1 MAGKRRPGSSSEF
14 PLALTTS
21 EGAIRMSIEISLD
34 SEIGALQTV
43 VVHTPGQEMENMTPA
58 TAAEVLYDDILNL
71 PLALAEHKQL
81 KGVLDQVATVVEFH
95 DLLTE
100 VLGRER
106 VRRAL
111 IEELTQ
117 LFQCPEVFTD
127 LIEMESE
134 TLAMQLVHGTPKKPD
149 SLEKYLHPSRYAIPP
164 LPNTFFTRDATMCVN
179 DRVVIGSMA
188 YRARAAEALLLKAV
202 FKYHPRIQSGG
213 FYFDG
218 TANPDS
224 EVTIEGGDLL
234 VIRENLVVIGY
245 SERTSVAGID
255 RLMRAIASQGPVT
268 DFIVVEIP
276 KTRATIHLDMI
287 FTMVDRDKCVVF
299 PPLIMGNQRCRAFHC
314 RFGKGK
320 GARIE
325 EYADVLSALR
335 AQGIDLDPI
344 ACGGSD
350 SFHQEREQWGSGA
363 NFFAFGPGRIL
374 GYKHNMHTLDS
385 LSRAGFAVVDA
396 DDLLSGKAA
405 LSQDER
411 VVVSIDGAELSRGGG
426 GCRCMTMPLARV
438 AV

>member
-1 MAGKRRPGSSSEF
+1 
-14 PLALTTS
+14 
-21 EGAIRMSIEISLD
+21 MSIEISLD

-234 VIRENLVVIGY
+234 VIRKDLVVIGY

-396 DDLLSGKAA
+396 DDLLSGKAT

>member
-1 MAGKRRPGSSSEF
+1 
-14 PLALTTS
+14 
-21 EGAIRMSIEISLD
+21 MSIEISLG

-71 PLALAEHKQL
+71 PLALAEHRQL
-81 KGVLDQVATVVEFH
+81 KGVLGQVATVVELH

-106 VRRAL
+106 VRRGL

-117 LFQCPEVFTD
+117 LFDCPEVFTD
-127 LIEMESE
+127 LIEMEPAG
-134 TLAMQLVHGTPKKPD
+134 LAMQLVQGTPKKPD

-213 FYFDG
+213 FYYDG

-234 VIRENLVVIGY
+234 VIREDLVVIGY

-268 DFIVVEIP
+268 DFVVVEIP

-299 PPLIMGNQRCRAFHC
+299 PPLITGNQRCRAFHC
-314 RFGKGK
+314 RFGAGG

-325 EYADVLSALR
+325 EYPDVLSALA
-335 AQGIDLDPI
+335 AQGVELSPI
-344 ACGGSD
+344 ACGGAD

-374 GYKHNMHTLDS
+374 GYKHNVHTLEA
-385 LSRAGFAVVDA
+385 LSSAGFEVLDA
-396 DDLLSGKAA
+396 GELLDGKSE
-405 LSQDER
+405 LPSEGR

-426 GCRCMTMPLARV
+426 GCRCMTMPLARS

>member
-1 MAGKRRPGSSSEF
+1 
-14 PLALTTS
+14 
-21 EGAIRMSIEISLD
+21 MSIEISLN

-95 DLLTE
+95 DLLTD

-106 VRRAL
+106 VRRTL
-111 IEELTQ
+111 IEELTK
-117 LFQCPEVFTD
+117 LFRCPEVFTD
-127 LIEMESE
+127 LVEMESE

-149 SLEKYLHPSRYAIPP
+149 SLEKYLDPSRYAIPP

-202 FKYHPRIQSGG
+202 FKYHPRVQSSG

-299 PPLIMGNQRCRAFHC
+299 PPLITGNQRCRAYHC
-314 RFGKGK
+314 RFGAGE

-325 EYADVLSALR
+325 EYPDVLAALA
-335 AQGIDLDPI
+335 AQGVELSPI
-344 ACGGSD
+344 ACGGAD

-374 GYKHNMHTLDS
+374 GYKHNMYTLEA
-385 LSRAGFAVVDA
+385 LSSAGFEVLDA
-396 DDLLSGKAA
+396 GDLLDGQCQLPSEG
-405 LSQDER
+405 R

-426 GCRCMTMPLARV
+426 GCRCMTMPIARSTV
-438 AV
+438 

>member
-1 MAGKRRPGSSSEF
+1 
-14 PLALTTS
+14 
-21 EGAIRMSIEISLD
+21 MSIEISLD

-71 PLALAEHKQL
+71 PLALAEHRQL
-81 KGVLDQVATVVEFH
+81 KGVLSQVTDVVELH

-106 VRRAL
+106 VRRGL

-117 LFQCPEVFTD
+117 LFGCPEVFAD
-127 LIEMESE
+127 LVEMESE
-134 TLAMQLVHGTPKKPD
+134 TLAMQLIQGTPKKPD

-202 FKYHPRIQSGG
+202 FKFHPRIDSSG

-234 VIRENLVVIGY
+234 VIRENLIVIGY

-299 PPLIMGNQRCRAFHC
+299 PPLITGNQRCRAFHC
-314 RFGKGK
+314 RFGKGE

-325 EYADVLSALR
+325 EYPDVLSALS
-335 AQGIDLDPI
+335 AQGVDLAPI
-344 ACGGSD
+344 SCGGDD

-374 GYKHNMHTLDS
+374 GYKHNAHTLDA
-385 LSRAGFAVVDA
+385 LSAAGFDVVDA
-396 DDLLSGKAA
+396 DDVLSGKSA
-405 LSQDER
+405 LPGDGR

-426 GCRCMTMPLARV
+426 GCRCMTMPLARKKP
-438 AV
+438 

>member
-1 MAGKRRPGSSSEF
+1 M
-14 PLALTTS
+14 T
-21 EGAIRMSIEISLD
+21 ISINLD
-34 SEIGALQTV
+34 SEIGALETV
-43 VVHTPGQEMENMTPA
+43 VVHTPGQEMENMTPG

-71 PLALAEHKQL
+71 PLALAEHRQL
-81 KGVLDQVATVVEFH
+81 KGVLEQVAHVVELR
-95 DLLTE
+95 DMLE
-100 VLGRER
+100 IVLDRER

-117 LFQCPEVFTD
+117 LFRCPECFTE
-127 LIEMESE
+127 LVEMESE
-134 TLAMQLVHGTPKKPD
+134 ALARQLIQGTPKRPD
-149 SLEKYLHPSRYAIPP
+149 SLEKYLAPSRYAIPP
-164 LPNTFFTRDATMCVN
+164 LPNTFFTRDATMCLN
-179 DRVVIGSMA
+179 DRMIIGSMA

-202 FKYHPRIQSGG
+202 FKYHPDVQSNG

-218 TANPDS
+218 TASPDS

-234 VIRENLVVIGY
+234 VVREDLVVIGY

-287 FTMVDRDKCVVF
+287 FTIVDRDRCVVF
-299 PPLIMGNQRCRAFHC
+299 PPLITGNQRSRAFHC
-314 RFGKGK
+314 GFGRGE

-325 EYADVLSALR
+325 EFPDVLSALR
-335 AQGIDLDPI
+335 AQGVELEPI
-344 ACGGSD
+344 ACGGPD

-374 GYKHNMHTLDS
+374 GYKHNLHTLDA
-385 LSRAGFAVVDA
+385 LSSAGFAVIDA
-396 DDLLSGKAA
+396 KDLLSGNTE
-405 LSQDER
+405 LSETGR

-426 GCRCMTMPLARV
+426 GCRCMTMPLARLDV
-438 AV
+438 

>member
-1 MAGKRRPGSSSEF
+1 
-14 PLALTTS
+14 
-21 EGAIRMSIEISLD
+21 MSIEISLD
-34 SEIGALQTV
+34 SEIGTLQTV

-71 PLALAEHKQL
+71 PLALAEHNQL
-81 KGVLDQVATVVEFH
+81 KGVLEQVANVVELH
-95 DLLTE
+95 DLLTD

-106 VRRAL
+106 VRRGL

-117 LFQCPEVFTD
+117 LFQCPEVFTE
-127 LIEMESE
+127 LVEMEPDA
-134 TLAMQLVHGTPKKPD
+134 LARQLVQGTPKRPD
-149 SLEKYLHPSRYAIPP
+149 SLEKYLHPSQYAIPP

-188 YRARAAEALLLKAV
+188 FRARAAEALLLKAV
-202 FKYHPRIQSGG
+202 FKYHPGIHSGG

-234 VIRENLVVIGY
+234 VIRKDLVVIGY
-245 SERTSVAGID
+245 GERTSVAGID

-287 FTMVDRDKCVVF
+287 FTMVDRDQCVVF
-299 PPLIMGNQRCRAFHC
+299 PQLITGNQRCRAFHC
-314 RFGKGK
+314 RFGKGE

-325 EYADVLSALR
+325 EYPDVLSALR
-335 AQGIDLDPI
+335 AQGVDLSPI

-350 SFHQEREQWGSGA
+350 TFHQEREQWASGA

-374 GYKHNMHTLDS
+374 GYKHNMYTLEA
-385 LSRAGFAVVDA
+385 LSSAGFEVLDA
-396 DDLLSGKAA
+396 GDLLDGRSE
-405 LSQDER
+405 LSAEGR

-426 GCRCMTMPLARV
+426 GCRCMTMPLARS

>member
-1 MAGKRRPGSSSEF
+1 
-14 PLALTTS
+14 
-21 EGAIRMSIEISLD
+21 MSIEISLD

-71 PLALAEHKQL
+71 PLALSEHKQL
-81 KGVLDQVATVVEFH
+81 TGVLTQVADVVELH
-95 DLLTE
+95 DLLTD

-106 VRRAL
+106 VRRGL

-117 LFQCPEVFTD
+117 LFQCPEVFTE
-127 LIEMESE
+127 LVEMDPVQ
-134 TLAMQLVHGTPKKPD
+134 LARQLVQGTPKRPD

-179 DRVVIGSMA
+179 DRIVIGSMA

-202 FKYHPRIQSGG
+202 FKYHPRLHSGG

-218 TANPDS
+218 TANPES

-234 VIRENLVVIGY
+234 VIREDLVVIGY

-299 PPLIMGNQRCRAFHC
+299 PPLITGNQRCRAFHC
-314 RFGKGK
+314 RFGSGE

-325 EYADVLSALR
+325 EFSDVLSALR
-335 AQGIDLDPI
+335 AQGVELEPI

-350 SFHQEREQWGSGA
+350 VFHQEREQWASGA

-374 GYKHNMHTLDS
+374 GYKHNIHTLEALSEAGFEVIDAADV
-385 LSRAGFAVVDA
+385 LSRKNELPG
-396 DDLLSGKAA
+396 SG
-405 LSQDER
+405 R
-411 VVVSIDGAELSRGGG
+411 VVVSIDGTELSRGGG
-426 GCRCMTMPLARV
+426 GCRCMTMPLARSGV
-438 AV
+438 

>member
-1 MAGKRRPGSSSEF
+1 
-14 PLALTTS
+14 
-21 EGAIRMSIEISLD
+21 MSIEISLD
-34 SEIGALQTV
+34 SEIGELQTV

-71 PLALAEHKQL
+71 PLALSEHRQL
-81 KGVLDQVATVVEFH
+81 TGVLGRVARVVELH

-100 VLGRER
+100 VLERER
-106 VRRAL
+106 VRRGL

-117 LFQCPEVFTD
+117 LFGCPEVFTE
-127 LIEMESE
+127 LVEMPPPE
-134 TLAMQLVHGTPKKPD
+134 LAQQLVQGTPKRPD

-179 DRVVIGSMA
+179 NRVVIGSMA

-202 FKYHPRIQSGG
+202 FKHHPGVHSGG

-218 TANPDS
+218 TAKPDS

-287 FTMVDRDKCVVF
+287 FTMVDCDKCVVF
-299 PPLIMGNQRCRAFHC
+299 PPLITGNQRCRAFHC
-314 RFGKGK
+314 HFGGSK
-320 GARIE
+320 GAKIE
-325 EYADVLSALR
+325 EFADVLSALR
-335 AQGIDLDPI
+335 AQGVELEPV

-350 SFHQEREQWGSGA
+350 SFHQEREQWASGA

-374 GYKHNMHTLDS
+374 GYKHNIHTLEA
-385 LSRAGFAVVDA
+385 LSAAGFAVVDA
-396 DDLLSGKAA
+396 ADMLAGTDELPDTGK
-405 LSQDER
+405 

-426 GCRCMTMPLARV
+426 GCRCMTMPLARKTP
-438 AV
+438 

>member
-1 MAGKRRPGSSSEF
+1 
-14 PLALTTS
+14 
-21 EGAIRMSIEISLD
+21 MSIEISLD
-34 SEIGALQTV
+34 SEIGTLQTV

-71 PLALAEHKQL
+71 PLALAEHRQL
-81 KGVLDQVATVVEFH
+81 KGVLTQVATVVELH

-100 VLGRER
+100 VLDRER
-106 VRRAL
+106 VRRGL
-111 IEELTQ
+111 VEELTQ
-117 LFQCPEVFTD
+117 LFACPEVFTD
-127 LIEMESE
+127 LVEMESGA
-134 TLAMQLVHGTPKKPD
+134 LAMQLVQGTPKKPD

-188 YRARAAEALLLKAV
+188 FRARAAEALLLKAV
-202 FKYHPRIQSGG
+202 FKHHPRLHSGG

-234 VIRENLVVIGY
+234 VIREDLVVIGY
-245 SERTSVAGID
+245 GERTSVAGID
-255 RLMRAIASQGPVT
+255 KLMRAIASQGPVT

-299 PPLIMGNQRCRAFHC
+299 PPLITGNQRCRAFHC
-314 RFGKGK
+314 RFGTGE

-325 EYADVLSALR
+325 EYPDVISALA
-335 AQGIDLDPI
+335 AQGVELTPI
-344 ACGGSD
+344 ACGGAD

-374 GYKHNMHTLDS
+374 GYKHNEHTLDA
-385 LSRAGFAVVDA
+385 LSTAGFDVVDA
-396 DDLLSGKAA
+396 DDVLSGNTT
-405 LSQDER
+405 LSSDRR

-426 GCRCMTMPLARV
+426 GCRCMTMPLARLPV
-438 AV
+438 

>member
-1 MAGKRRPGSSSEF
+1 
-14 PLALTTS
+14 
-21 EGAIRMSIEISLD
+21 MSIQISLN
-34 SEIGALQTV
+34 SEIGALETV
-43 VVHTPGQEMENMTPA
+43 VVHTPGREMENMTPA

-71 PLALAEHKQL
+71 PLALTEHNQL
-81 KGVLDQVATVVEFH
+81 KGVLDQVATVIEFH

-117 LFQCPEVFTD
+117 LFGCPEVFAD
-127 LIEMESE
+127 LVEMEAGK
-134 TLAMQLVHGTPKKPD
+134 LAKQLVHGTPKRPD

-202 FKYHPRIQSGG
+202 FKYHPRLQGGG

-234 VIRENLVVIGY
+234 VIREDLVVIGY

-299 PPLIMGNQRCRAFHC
+299 PPLITGTQRCRAFHC
-314 RFGKGK
+314 RFGKGD

-325 EYADVLSALR
+325 EYPDVLSALR
-335 AQGIDLDPI
+335 AQGIDLTSI

-350 SFHQEREQWGSGA
+350 SFHQEREQWASGA

-374 GYKHNMHTLDS
+374 GYKHNIHTLEA
-385 LSRAGFAVVDA
+385 LSAADFDVVDA
-396 DDLLSGKAA
+396 GDLLSGNA
-405 LSQDER
+405 LLPDSGS
-411 VVVSIDGAELSRGGG
+411 VVVSIGGAELSRGGG
-426 GCRCMTMPLARV
+426 GCRCMTMPLARS

>member
-1 MAGKRRPGSSSEF
+1 
-14 PLALTTS
+14 
-21 EGAIRMSIEISLD
+21 MSIEISLN

-71 PLALAEHKQL
+71 PLALAEHNQL
-81 KGVLDQVATVVEFH
+81 RGVLDQVATVVEFH

-100 VLGRER
+100 VVGRER

-111 IEELTQ
+111 IEELTE
-117 LFQCPEVFTD
+117 LFRCPEVFTD
-127 LIEMESE
+127 LVEMEPE
-134 TLAMQLVHGTPKKPD
+134 KLAIQLVHGTPKKPD
-149 SLEKYLHPSRYAIPP
+149 SLEKYLQPSRYAIPP
-164 LPNTFFTRDATMCVN
+164 LPNAFFTRDATMCVN

-188 YRARAAEALLLKAV
+188 YRARAAEALLLKSV

-213 FYFDG
+213 FYYDG

-234 VIRENLVVIGY
+234 VIREDLIVIGY

-287 FTMVDRDKCVVF
+287 FTMVDRDQCVVF
-299 PPLIMGNQRCRAFHC
+299 PPLITGNQRCRAFHC
-314 RFGKGK
+314 RFGTGE

-325 EYADVLSALR
+325 EYPDVLAALA
-335 AQGIDLDPI
+335 AQGVDLAPV
-344 ACGGSD
+344 ACGGQD
-350 SFHQEREQWGSGA
+350 SFHQEREQWASGA

-374 GYKHNMHTLDS
+374 GYKHNMYTLEA
-385 LSRAGFAVVDA
+385 LSSAGFDVLDA
-396 DDLLSGKAA
+396 EDLLEGRSELPAEG
-405 LSQDER
+405 R

-426 GCRCMTMPLARV
+426 GCRCMTMPLARD

>member
-1 MAGKRRPGSSSEF
+1 
-14 PLALTTS
+14 
-21 EGAIRMSIEISLD
+21 MSIEISLD

-43 VVHTPGQEMENMTPA
+43 VVHTPGREMENMTPA

-71 PLALAEHKQL
+71 PLALAEHRQL
-81 KGVLDQVATVVEFH
+81 KGVLTQVATVVELH

-106 VRRAL
+106 VRRGL

-117 LFQCPEVFTD
+117 LFDCPEVFTD
-127 LIEMESE
+127 LIEMEPE
-134 TLAMQLVHGTPKKPD
+134 TLAMQLVQGTPKKPD

-202 FKYHPRIQSGG
+202 FKYHPRIHSGG

-218 TANPDS
+218 TANPDL

-287 FTMVDRDKCVVF
+287 FTMVDWDTCVVF
-299 PPLIMGNQRCRAFHC
+299 PPLITGNQRCRAFHC
-314 RFGKGK
+314 RFGAGE

-325 EYADVLSALR
+325 EYPDVLSALA
-335 AQGIDLDPI
+335 AQGIDLSPI
-344 ACGGSD
+344 ACGGGD
-350 SFHQEREQWGSGA
+350 AFHQEREQWASGA

-374 GYKHNMHTLDS
+374 GYKHNVYTLEA
-385 LSRAGFAVVDA
+385 LSSAGFEVLDA
-396 DDLLSGKAA
+396 GDLLDRQSRLPAEG
-405 LSQDER
+405 R

-426 GCRCMTMPLARV
+426 GCRCMTMPLARSKV
-438 AV
+438 

>member
-1 MAGKRRPGSSSEF
+1 
-14 PLALTTS
+14 
-21 EGAIRMSIEISLD
+21 MSIEISLD

-58 TAAEVLYDDILNL
+58 TAAQVLYDDILNL
-71 PLALAEHKQL
+71 PLALREHRQL
-81 KGVLDQVATVVEFH
+81 TGVLGQVADVVELH
-95 DLLTE
+95 GLLTD

-106 VRRAL
+106 VRRGL

-117 LFQCPEVFTD
+117 LFQCPEVYTELVD
-127 LIEMESE
+127 MEPE
-134 TLAMQLVHGTPKKPD
+134 VLARQLVQGTPKQPD
-149 SLEKYLHPSRYAIPP
+149 SLEKYLDPSRYAIPP

-202 FKYHPRIQSGG
+202 FKYHPRVQGSG

-234 VIRENLVVIGY
+234 VIREDLVVIGY

-287 FTMVDRDKCVVF
+287 FTMVDRDACVVF
-299 PPLIMGNQRCRAFHC
+299 PPLITGNRSCRAFHC
-314 RFGKGK
+314 RFGKGE
-320 GARIE
+320 GAQIK
-325 EYADVLSALR
+325 EYPDVLSALS
-335 AQGIDLDPI
+335 AQGVDLSTV
-344 ACGGSD
+344 ACGGND
-350 SFHQEREQWGSGA
+350 SFHQEREQWASGA

-374 GYKHNMHTLDS
+374 GYKHNIYTLEA
-385 LSRAGFAVVDA
+385 LSAAGFEVLDA
-396 DDLLSGKAA
+396 EDLLSGASA
-405 LSQDER
+405 LPADGR

-426 GCRCMTMPLARV
+426 GCRCMTMPLARK
-438 AV
+438 AP

>member
-1 MAGKRRPGSSSEF
+1 
-14 PLALTTS
+14 
-21 EGAIRMSIEISLD
+21 MSIEISLD
-34 SEIGALQTV
+34 SEIGDLQTV

-58 TAAEVLYDDILNL
+58 TAAEVLYDDILTL
-71 PLALAEHKQL
+71 PLALAEHNQL
-81 KGVLDQVATVVEFH
+81 KGVLEQVATVMELH
-95 DLLTE
+95 DLLAD
-100 VLGRER
+100 VLARER
-106 VRRAL
+106 VRRGL

-117 LFQCPEVFTD
+117 LFRCPEVFAD
-127 LIEMESE
+127 LVEMEPAA
-134 TLAMQLVHGTPKKPD
+134 LAMQLVQGTPKKPD
-149 SLEKYLHPSRYAIPP
+149 SLENYLHPSRYAIPP

-202 FKYHPRIQSGG
+202 FKYHPRVQSSG

-234 VIRENLVVIGY
+234 VIREDLVVIGY

-287 FTMVDRDKCVVF
+287 FTMVDRDKCVVY
-299 PPLIMGNQRCRAFHC
+299 PPLITGNQRCRAFHC
-314 RFGKGK
+314 RFGAGE

-325 EYADVLSALR
+325 EYPDVLSALA
-335 AQGIDLDPI
+335 AQGVDLSPI
-344 ACGGSD
+344 ACGGAD

-374 GYKHNMHTLDS
+374 GYKHNVHTLEA
-385 LSRAGFAVVDA
+385 LSTAGFDIVDA
-396 DDLLSGKAA
+396 GDLLSGKNSLPEAG
-405 LSQDER
+405 R

-426 GCRCMTMPLARV
+426 GCRCMTMPLARA

>member
-1 MAGKRRPGSSSEF
+1 M
-14 PLALTTS
+14 T
-21 EGAIRMSIEISLD
+21 IEISLD

-43 VVHTPGQEMENMTPA
+43 VVHTPGKEMENMTPA

-71 PLALAEHKQL
+71 PLALDEHRQL
-81 KGVLDQVATVVEFH
+81 TSVLRQVADVVELH
-95 DLLTE
+95 DLLTD
-100 VLGRER
+100 VLKRER
-106 VRRAL
+106 VRRGL
-111 IEELTQ
+111 IEELTR
-117 LFQCPEVFTD
+117 LFKCPEIYIQ
-127 LIEMESE
+127 LAEMAPEK
-134 TLAMQLVHGTPKKPD
+134 LARQLVQGTPKQPD

-164 LPNTFFTRDATMCVN
+164 LPNMFFTRDATMCVN

-202 FKYHPRIQSGG
+202 FKYHPRVQSSG
-213 FYFDG
+213 FYYDG
-218 TANPDS
+218 TENPDS

-287 FTMVDRDKCVVF
+287 FTMVDHDKCVVF
-299 PPLIMGNQRCRAFHC
+299 PPLITGNQRCRAFHC
-314 RFGKGK
+314 RFDTGQ

-325 EYADVLSALR
+325 EFPDVLSALR
-335 AQGIDLDPI
+335 AQGVELEPI
-344 ACGGSD
+344 ACGGPD

-363 NFFAFGPGRIL
+363 NFFTYGPGRIL
-374 GYKHNMHTLDS
+374 GYKHNLHTLDA
-385 LSRAGFAVVDA
+385 LSSAGFAVVDA
-396 DDLLSGKAA
+396 KDLLSGNTE
-405 LSQDER
+405 LSETGR

-426 GCRCMTMPLARV
+426 GCRCMTMPLARLDV
-438 AV
+438 

>member
-1 MAGKRRPGSSSEF
+1 MP
-14 PLALTTS
+14 
-21 EGAIRMSIEISLD
+21 IEISLD

-71 PLALAEHKQL
+71 PLALAEHNQL
-81 KGVLDQVATVVEFH
+81 TGVLGQVAEVVELH
-95 DLLTE
+95 DLLTD
-100 VLGRER
+100 VLERER
-106 VRRAL
+106 VRRGL
-111 IEELTQ
+111 IEELTR
-117 LFQCPEVFTD
+117 LFACPEVYTQ
-127 LIEMESE
+127 LAEMAPEN
-134 TLAMQLVHGTPKKPD
+134 LARQLVQGTPKRPD

-164 LPNTFFTRDATMCVN
+164 LPNTFFTRDATMCLN
-179 DRVVIGSMA
+179 DRVIIGSMA

-202 FKYHPRIQSGG
+202 FKHHPRLHSGG
-213 FYFDG
+213 FYYDG

-245 SERTSVAGID
+245 GERTSVAGID

-299 PPLIMGNQRCRAFHC
+299 PPLITGNQRCRAFHC
-314 RFGKGK
+314 RFGAGE

-325 EYADVLSALR
+325 EFPDVLSALG
-335 AQGIDLDPI
+335 AQGMELEPI
-344 ACGGSD
+344 ACGGPD
-350 SFHQEREQWGSGA
+350 SFHQEREQWASGA

-374 GYKHNMHTLDS
+374 GYKHNVHTLDA
-385 LSRAGFAVVDA
+385 LSASGFEVVDA
-396 DDLLSGKAA
+396 EDLLSAEIKLPEAG
-405 LSQDER
+405 R

-426 GCRCMTMPLARV
+426 GCRCMTMPLARLPV
-438 AV
+438 